1 MHAFHES
8 VVHHNEVGLL
18 KVLCGFCACRRIYSV
33 HTAAGRC
40 NLYMLYFIINL
51 QNYGIILPEYWHS
64 NVLKTCIGILC

>member
-18 KVLCGFCACRRIYSV
+18 KVLSSFRACLRIYSV
-33 HTAAGRC
+33 HIAAGRY

-64 NVLKTCIGILC
+64 NALTTCIGILC